1 MGINKVETSVCLRLK
16 KKQQKQQMQDA
27 LLDAELI
34 SINVLHQLSL
44 NLLGFCV
51 LLCSLHLILHH
62 LISFSPQLK
71 QEQICSPR
79 TATHSGSGCHFYR
92 QFQKSS
98 NGRTSFG
105 GHFPF
110 SCRSKSF
117 WTVFAY
123 LDPLRLI
130 WRLRIHEVLVVLVI
144 GWRRCEVERFMV
156 TILELVKQAVRC
168 RHHYRVNLMYHS

>member
-16 KKQQKQQMQDA
+16 KKQQEQQMQDA

-98 NGRTSFG
+98 NGRTSFD
-105 GHFPF
+105 GHFLF

-144 GWRRCEVERFMV
+144 GWRRCEVGKGSWSPFW
-156 TILELVKQAVRC
+156 
-168 RHHYRVNLMYHS
+168 NW